1 MPCKQKRIWPADDM
15 VQRQQPAQLDQLRA
29 WPGLLR
35 KRSLLEEKHWEHQFH
50 ASADGLRIT
59 FLNVIDEHKA
69 LRLAK
74 LVSRRCKGQNVGPM
88 LTSASDAHPV
98 E

>member
-1 MPCKQKRIWPADDM
+1 
-15 VQRQQPAQLDQLRA
+15 
-29 WPGLLR
+29 
-35 KRSLLEEKHWEHQFH
+35 
-50 ASADGLRIT
+50 
-59 FLNVIDEHKA
+59 VIDEHKA